1 MLEAFA
7 KESERKTTTN
17 VNSKFLE
24 LIRLVNATT
33 DLPSSADPTTPVG
46 RAYFVFFSAVNE

>member
-1 MLEAFA
+1 VLEAFA